1 MRFLKLAFA
10 GLCITTLVSACQTDG
25 GTPKFGAG
33 TGPFDEFAGCWSN
46 EIEGVDDTFCFSR
59 GSSTVTVSFRDTNGG
74 VACSGQARARMG
86 SSTLVIEQPMA
97 IGGCGNG
104 EDFVAQD
111 FECDLTSS
119 SNEAML
125 CINRFTAA
133 DGVDYEYPL
142 VFSRS

>member
-10 GLCITTLVSACQTDG
+10 GLCITTLVSACQTG

-59 GSSTVTVSFRDTNGG
+59 GSSTVTVSFRDVNGG
-74 VACSGQARARMG
+74 VACTGQARARMG

>member
-10 GLCITTLVSACQTDG
+10 GLCTAVLVSACQTDG
-25 GTPKFGAG
+25 STPKFSSGN
-33 TGPFDEFAGCWSN
+33 GPFDDFAGCWSN

-74 VACSGQARARMG
+74 VSCSGQARARMG
-86 SSTLVIEQPMA
+86 NRTLVIEQPMA
-97 IGGCGNG
+97 RDGCGNG